1 MLGTRQI
8 VLHISPELI
17 GRMEARAT
25 ADQCDMHEWLLRTVI
40 GELLRPESEL
50 AAERRARTDIAS
62 LSFDRPT
69 NERNHHAP
77 HS

>member
-1 MLGTRQI
+1 MPGTRQI

-17 GRMEARAT
+17 GRMEARA
-25 ADQCDMHEWLLRTVI
+25 AAEQFDMHEWLLRTVI

-50 AAERRARTDIAS
+50 ITERRARTDIAA
-62 LSFDRPT
+62 LVFDRPT
-69 NERNHHAP
+69 TERKPHAP